1 MDYEKLNIQ
10 IEGMHCAS
18 CAKIIERTL
27 KKLDGIKDCNVNL
40 PLKSA
45 YIEFDKDKINLKK
58 IEKKIEEIGYKV
70 RKNGKNEEIYDLK
83 RRFLISLIFSIPLFY
98 FSMGMHFGLP
108 SFAFFNKN
116 NLIFQFIFTSI
127 ILISGFNIFKNGI
140 ISFLK
145 TKKSTMDTLISLGVG
160 SAFFYSF
167 FIFLFS
173 SLGIEKFK
181 NEYVYFEV
189 AGFLITIIL
198 LGRYLEE
205 KAKGKTSEAIEK
217 LLELAPK
224 YSYILRDGKEI
235 KIPSEEI
242 KLNDIV
248 IIKPGEKIPVDGIV
262 LDGYSSVDESALT
275 GESKL
280 VEKFKGKEVYSGTI
294 NKNGTFKFL
303 AQKTGKDTFL
313 SQIIKLVEEAQTK
326 KAPIQ
331 KIADVISSYFVPS
344 VLIISIVSFF
354 IWFLVG
360 QGLGFSLKVAI
371 SVLIIS
377 CPCALG
383 LATPTAIVVGMGISA
398 KNGIF
403 FKDAEALQKLSKV
416 KNFLFDKTGTLTEGK
431 IYINEIIPL
440 KNFKEIEIL
449 KFASSLA
456 KNSSHPLSDAI
467 IKKTE
472 EMKIEIPDVKNFEEI
487 PGKGLIGFYEG
498 KKIILGNLKFLKELN
513 FQINNYEE
521 DDKTFVFVCI
531 ENEPIGI
538 ISTSDLLKSNA
549 KDLIS
554 NLKNIKKN
562 IYLISG
568 DNEKSTKKVAKEL
581 GIENVY
587 FEVLPQD
594 KRKIVEDLKRN
605 AKGVAFIGDGIN
617 DAPALSMAD
626 IGIAFGG
633 GREIAVEAGDIVLV
647 KNDLQDILK
656 AIKISNLTL
665 KKIKQN
671 LFWAFF
677 YNALAIP
684 VSAGVLY
691 PFFAFLLSPIL
702 AGIAMSLSSI
712 SVVLNSLSLKKVKI
726 LE

>member
-1 MDYEKLNIQ
+1 MAYEKLNIQ
-10 IEGMHCAS
+10 IEGMHCIS
-18 CAKIIERTL
+18 CANIIESTL
-27 KKLDGIKDCNVNL
+27 KKLEGIKDCNVNFL
-40 PLKSA
+40 LKSA

-58 IEKKIEEIGYKV
+58 IEKKIKEIGYKV
-70 RKNGKNEEIYDLK
+70 KKNEKFDDLK

-98 FSMGMHFGLP
+98 FSMGIHLGLP
-108 SFAFFNKN
+108 SIAFFNKN
-116 NLIFQFIFTSI
+116 NLIFQFIFTFI

-140 ISFLK
+140 ISFFK

-160 SAFFYSF
+160 SAFLYSF

-173 SLGIEKFK
+173 IFGIETFK

-189 AGFLITIIL
+189 SGFLITIIL
-198 LGRYLEE
+198 FGRYLEE
-205 KAKGKTSEAIEK
+205 KAKGKTSEAIKK
-217 LLELAPK
+217 LLELKPK
-224 YSYILRDGKEI
+224 YSNVLRDGKEI

-242 KLNDIV
+242 KLNDVV
-248 IIKPGEKIPVDGIV
+248 IIKPGEKIPVDGVV

-275 GESKL
+275 GESNL

-294 NKNGTFKFL
+294 NKNGTFKFI

-313 SQIIKLVEEAQTK
+313 SQIIKLLEEAQTS

-331 KIADVISSYFVPS
+331 RIADVISSYFVPS

-383 LATPTAIVVGMGISA
+383 LATPTAIVVGMGIGA

-403 FKDAEALQKLSKV
+403 FKNAEALQKLGKV
-416 KNFLFDKTGTLTEGK
+416 ENFLFDKTGTLTEGK
-431 IYINEIIPL
+431 IYINEITPL

-449 KFASSLA
+449 KFASILA
-456 KNSSHPLSDAI
+456 KNSSHPQSEAI
-467 IKKTE
+467 LKKAE
-472 EMKIEIPDVKNFEEI
+472 EKKIEIPDVKNFEEI

-498 KKIILGNLKFLKELN
+498 KKIILGNLRFLKELN

-521 DDKTFVFVCI
+521 DDKNFVFVCY
-531 ENEPIGI
+531 ENEAIGI

-549 KDLIS
+549 KDLI
-554 NLKNIKKN
+554 NDLKNIKKN

-568 DNEKSTKKVAKEL
+568 DNKKATIEIAKEL
-581 GIENVY
+581 GIENFY
-587 FEVLPQD
+587 FEVLPPD
-594 KRKIVEDLKRN
+594 KRKIVEDLKKS

-617 DAPALSMAD
+617 DAPALSSAD

-633 GREIAVEAGDIVLV
+633 GREIAIEAGDIVLI
-647 KNDLQDILK
+647 KNDLKDILK
-656 AIKISNLTL
+656 GIKISNLTL

-677 YNALAIP
+677 YNVLAIP
-684 VSAGVLY
+684 ISAGVLY
-691 PFFAFLLSPIL
+691 PFFRFLLSPII

-712 SVVLNSLSLKKVKI
+712 SVVVNSLSLKKTKI
-726 LE
+726 K